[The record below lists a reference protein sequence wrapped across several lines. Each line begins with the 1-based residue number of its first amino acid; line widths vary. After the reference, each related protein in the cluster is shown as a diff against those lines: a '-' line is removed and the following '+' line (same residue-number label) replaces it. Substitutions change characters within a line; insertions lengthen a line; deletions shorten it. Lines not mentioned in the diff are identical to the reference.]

1 MITIAIT
8 TYNRPKFLEECLKSA
23 LTQDFSSEWK
33 ILVSDNSDKNFKIE
47 GPETLK
53 ILLNNEKVRYVKN
66 KLKGLN
72 QNFNNCIFE
81 CDTKYIF
88 FLNDDDIVYSNFLK
102 DASQVI
108 DEKKDGISFLFV
120 LEPFGEQ
127 KNSNLF
133 NFKFEIFFRKLINN
147 IKKKNSKSIVMK
159 KIVRVANSEDLFYG
173 NPFLGMSHV
182 HDVEK
187 IKKIGGFR
195 EEIPVASDH
204 DLLIRMNQIGK
215 LYLCKKIIGG
225 YRYHSG
231 NHESSPST
239 LINFY
244 KNGPLIRLGLVS
256 ENNSKLKKTFFTL
269 ANSTLYELQRKMYI
283 LSYIKLKKHKY
294 KIRFYQ
300 LFSILFV
307 RMYLRLLVKI
317 FNYIK

>member
-8 TYNRPKFLEECLKSA
+8 TFNRPKFLEECLKSA
-23 LTQDFSSEWK
+23 LSQDFSSDWK
-33 ILVSDNSDKNFKIE
+33 ILVSDNSDKNFKTE
-47 GPETLK
+47 GSESLK
-53 ILLNNEKVRYVKN
+53 ILLNNKKVRYVRN
-66 KLKGLN
+66 KLKGFN

-88 FLNDDDIVYSNFLK
+88 FLNDDDIVYPNFLK
-102 DASQVI
+102 DASQI
-108 DEKKDGISFLFV
+108 IEKKKDGISFLFM
-120 LEPFGEQ
+120 LAPFGEK
-127 KNSNLF
+127 KNDNLF

-147 IKKKNSKSIVMK
+147 IKKKNSKSIAMK

-173 NPFLGMSHV
+173 NPTLGMSHV

-195 EEIPVASDH
+195 QEVSVASDH
-204 DLLIRMNQIGK
+204 DLLIRMYQIGK

-225 YRYHSG
+225 YRYHEG
-231 NHESSPST
+231 NHESKFST

-256 ENNSKLKKTFFTL
+256 ENNSKLKKILFSL

-283 LSYIKLKKHKY
+283 LSYIKLKKQKY

-300 LFSILFV
+300 ILSILFV
-307 RMYLRLLVKI
+307 RIYLRLLVKI
-317 FNYIK
+317 FNYVN

>member
-1 MITIAIT
+1 
-8 TYNRPKFLEECLKSA
+8 
-23 LTQDFSSEWK
+23 
-33 ILVSDNSDKNFKIE
+33 
-47 GPETLK
+47 
-53 ILLNNEKVRYVKN
+53 
-66 KLKGLN
+66 
-72 QNFNNCIFE
+72 
-81 CDTKYIF
+81 
-88 FLNDDDIVYSNFLK
+88 
-102 DASQVI
+102 
-108 DEKKDGISFLFV
+108 
-120 LEPFGEQ
+120 
-127 KNSNLF
+127 
-133 NFKFEIFFRKLINN
+133 
-147 IKKKNSKSIVMK
+147 MK
-159 KIVRVANSEDLFYG
+159 KILRVANSEDLFYG

-231 NHESSPST
+231 NHESSSLT